1 MLDDVLLDK
10 LVLIE
15 LEEVIVVGVDT
26 LELVDVEVVLLELT
40 LEYVE

>member
-1 MLDDVLLDK
+1 M
-10 LVLIE
+10 LIE

>member
-1 MLDDVLLDK
+1 MLIELDDV
-10 LVLIE
+10 V
-15 LEEVIVVGVDT
+15 VVGVDT